1 MVPALCGS
9 MTRVE
14 LMRAAAVNR
23 FVVLLIVALAIPM
36 AALAKNAKDIQKDE
50 QQLHADARQ
59 LNADAARAAS
69 APDGQRR
76 LGERLAKQFNVDQSI
91 VTDLRNRHF
100 SYAQATI
107 TLALSKQLRQQ
118 DKTLSQQASLEKII
132 AERQA
137 GKGWGVIAR
146 TLDLKLSHVISE
158 VKKADTTA
166 AHMARKPDTVDQN
179 VAKIDKPDKAEK
191 PDKLGR

>member
-107 TLALSKQLRQQ
+107 TLALSRAVVGGGLFSVAGMGGV
-118 DKTLSQQASLEKII
+118 TGLNVYSLI
-132 AERQA
+132 
-137 GKGWGVIAR
+137 
-146 TLDLKLSHVISE
+146 
-158 VKKADTTA
+158 
-166 AHMARKPDTVDQN
+166 
-179 VAKIDKPDKAEK
+179 VAVVGAVVFLVAYHAI
-191 PDKLGR
+191 RRRSS